1 MKLTIIGTGYVGLV
15 SGVCFAE
22 LGNTVVCVDK
32 LETKVQQLQ
41 AGKSPIYE
49 PGLEELLQKNIQ
61 SGNLSFTTDLKENI
75 QDSDIIII
83 AVGTPQSEDGSA
95 DLTYVHQVAKEIGE
109 ALPTNSR
116 FVIVNKSTVPVGT
129 AQSVKTIILEQNA
142 DVDIAV
148 CSVPEFLREGS
159 AVYDTMNPDRIVIGS
174 SSQWATDLL
183 ETIHFP
189 LASGDKIV
197 RTDEPSAEMIKYA
210 ANSFLA
216 TKISFINEMAN
227 ISEHLGAN
235 IDDVVRGIGSDRRIS
250 LIFLNAGLG
259 YGGSCFPKD
268 VRALMNMAGARDYV
282 PVMLQAADEVNV
294 RQRHRPIQHLDTHF
308 NEELEG
314 KTVAVLGLAFK
325 PNTDDM
331 RDAPSIDI
339 IHDLTKRGAH
349 IRAHDPI
356 ASEAAAPLLPRSVH
370 LATSA
375 QDAYTGADAV
385 IIVTEWDEYKAL
397 TPAQLTAHMQGN
409 VLIDGR
415 NALDF
420 AAYKDAGFDYYGIGR
435 S

>member
-250 LIFLNAGLG
+250 LI
-259 YGGSCFPKD
+259 SS
-268 VRALMNMAGARDYV
+268 M
-282 PVMLQAADEVNV
+282 PVL
-294 RQRHRPIQHLDTHF
+294 
-308 NEELEG
+308 
-314 KTVAVLGLAFK
+314 
-325 PNTDDM
+325 
-331 RDAPSIDI
+331 
-339 IHDLTKRGAH
+339 
-349 IRAHDPI
+349 
-356 ASEAAAPLLPRSVH
+356 
-370 LATSA
+370 
-375 QDAYTGADAV
+375 
-385 IIVTEWDEYKAL
+385 VTEVHVFQKMFV
-397 TPAQLTAHMQGN
+397 H
-409 VLIDGR
+409 
-415 NALDF
+415 
-420 AAYKDAGFDYYGIGR
+420 
-435 S
+435 

>member
-1 MKLTIIGTGYVGLV
+1 
-15 SGVCFAE
+15 
-22 LGNTVVCVDK
+22 
-32 LETKVQQLQ
+32 
-41 AGKSPIYE
+41 
-49 PGLEELLQKNIQ
+49 
-61 SGNLSFTTDLKENI
+61 
-75 QDSDIIII
+75 
-83 AVGTPQSEDGSA
+83 
-95 DLTYVHQVAKEIGE
+95 
-109 ALPTNSR
+109 
-116 FVIVNKSTVPVGT
+116 
-129 AQSVKTIILEQNA
+129 
-142 DVDIAV
+142 
-148 CSVPEFLREGS
+148 
-159 AVYDTMNPDRIVIGS
+159 
-174 SSQWATDLL
+174 
-183 ETIHFP
+183 
-189 LASGDKIV
+189 
-197 RTDEPSAEMIKYA
+197 
-210 ANSFLA
+210 
-216 TKISFINEMAN
+216 
-227 ISEHLGAN
+227 
-235 IDDVVRGIGSDRRIS
+235 
-250 LIFLNAGLG
+250 
-259 YGGSCFPKD
+259 
-268 VRALMNMAGARDYV
+268 MNMAGARDYV